1 MPFLDISSSRT
12 IKEKKFN
19 GNQFISPAD
28 KRKRERFSTLER
40 GVKIDD
46 VYVDVKIYIISAEA
60 ESRRGEKKIL
70 SGLFDAKRN
79 FFLPSTTRL
88 NCLRLVSTALN
99 SSPERPADDCAR
111 PSTEPISNYTTM
123 NR

>member
-46 VYVDVKIYIISAEA
+46 GYVDVKIYIISAEA
-60 ESRRGEKKIL
+60 GEEKRFFPVSLTRNETFFSPPRRGLI
-70 SGLFDAKRN
+70 
-79 FFLPSTTRL
+79 
-88 NCLRLVSTALN
+88 V
-99 SSPERPADDCAR
+99 
-111 PSTEPISNYTTM
+111 
-123 NR
+123 